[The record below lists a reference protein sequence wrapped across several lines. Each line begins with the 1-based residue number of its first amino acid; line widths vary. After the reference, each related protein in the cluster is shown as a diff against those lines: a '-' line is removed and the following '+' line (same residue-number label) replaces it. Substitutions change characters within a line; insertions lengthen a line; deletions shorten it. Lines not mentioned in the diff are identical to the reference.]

1 MTFDCAA
8 FQTSPLKYSND
19 ARSVNVTM
27 SRLLLLTLLMACG
40 PMTSIGWTD
49 DVESGQPA
57 GKVTAVV
64 SLLELVLNADEQTA
78 RECLSVLTRAVQN
91 GQVSPRQIEAVRSQ
105 LSQPFAKILSDETH
119 SLRQP
124 VALLAAGWN
133 DPQGVMIA
141 QQMFGDSTVDQLQRV
156 AALNALIASDA
167 EHLVQSVAG
176 VISGRQA
183 PKDFRISVIE
193 GLGGAKD
200 PEMARFLIDNYPSWE
215 ADVRPRAIEVL
226 TQRPEWSTELLKSIK
241 AEEIDKDALN
251 FNQLKRLA
259 LFKNDEL
266 QGLLAETYGAIRQ
279 DRRSDRQQVI
289 NFHRDF
295 LNGTPGDPERGI
307 AAYNKVCGQCH
318 KIYGEGA
325 EVGPDITRN
334 GRNDW
339 EQLLQNVFD
348 PSAVIGPG
356 YQARTLVTL
365 DGRVLT
371 GLPVEESDQRVVLK
385 IQGGKTETIPRD
397 QIEAYAVSEMSM
409 MPEDLEKQLTPQEI
423 ADLFAF
429 LALDKHPS
437 DPTGKLLPGAPQP
450 KSR

>member
-1 MTFDCAA
+1 MPRFV
-8 FQTSPLKYSND
+8 L
-19 ARSVNVTM
+19 
-27 SRLLLLTLLMACG
+27 LILLLTCGLM
-40 PMTSIGWTD
+40 MSIGRAD
-49 DVESGQPA
+49 DADSEQSE

-64 SLLELVLNADEQTA
+64 SLLELVLDADEQTA
-78 RECLSVLTRAVQN
+78 RECLSVLTQAVQN
-91 GQVSPRQIEAVRSQ
+91 GQLTPRQIDAIRSQ
-105 LSQPFAKILSDETH
+105 LSQSFATILSDEAH

-141 QQMFGDSTVDQLQRV
+141 RQMFGDSTVDPSQRV
-156 AALNALIASDA
+156 AALNALMASDA
-167 EHLVQSVAG
+167 KHLVQSVAD
-176 VISGRQA
+176 VIPGRQA

-193 GLGGAKD
+193 ALGGAKD
-200 PEMARFLIDNYPSWE
+200 PEMAKFLIDNYSTWE
-215 ADVRPRAIEVL
+215 SDVQPRAIEVL
-226 TQRPEWSTELLKSIK
+226 TQRPEWGLLLLEAIK
-241 AEEIDKDALN
+241 VEEIGKDALN
-251 FNQLKRLA
+251 LNQLKRLA
-259 LFKNDEL
+259 LLKNDEL
-266 QGLLAETYGAIRQ
+266 QALLAETYGAIRQ

-295 LNGTPGDPERGI
+295 LNGTPGDPQRGI
-307 AAYNKVCGQCH
+307 AAFKKVCGQCH
-318 KIYGEGA
+318 KMYGEGA

-334 GRNDW
+334 GRNNW

-356 YQARTLVTL
+356 YQARTLVTVE
-365 DGRVLT
+365 GRVLT

-429 LALDKHPS
+429 LALDKPPS
-437 DPTGKLLPGAPQP
+437 DPSGKLLPGAPQP